1 LGGRGRITFQLTWLP
16 VPISVWQPIWFFTGE
31 LMKTRQLL
39 FVLVGI
45 IGLIIAFEIG
55 RHFQTSPR
63 STRSSNERTVSI
75 SASPSPDTGCEVDYP
90 VAFLRQRNHIQ
101 WASNDN
107 RYWITF
113 LTIEPPV
120 PGYTPESPLVPPD
133 DPIVVDANQPSTK
146 YGVTSREKYYMYAI
160 YNHDPKTD
168 PSNPCKKATD
178 DRDTGLNVK
187 R

>member
-1 LGGRGRITFQLTWLP
+1 
-16 VPISVWQPIWFFTGE
+16 
-31 LMKTRQLL
+31 MKTRQLP

-45 IGLIIAFEIG
+45 IGLIVAFEIG
-55 RHFQTSPR
+55 RHFETSPR
-63 STRSSNERTVSI
+63 PTRSSSDRTVSI

-107 RYWITF
+107 KYWISSF
-113 LTIEPPV
+113 
-120 PGYTPESPLVPPD
+120 TPENPLVPPD
-133 DPIVVDANQPSTK
+133 DPVIVDANHPSIK
-146 YGVTSREKYYMYAI
+146 YGVTTKENYYMYAI
-160 YNHDPKTD
+160 YDHDPKTD

-178 DRDTGLNVK
+178 DHDTGLNVK